1 MLPRH
6 TRLDVE
12 PIEIDAMVLK
22 TQESC
27 FKSIGVGTE
36 CRGARLGGDQKS
48 RHVNDEGLAE
58 IYRRPRA
65 H

>member
-1 MLPRH
+1 MLAGATARH
-6 TRLDVE
+6 RKIAVV
-12 PIEIDAMVLK
+12 VLK

-48 RHVNDEGLAE
+48 RHVNEEGLAE
-58 IYRRPRA
+58 IYRRPPA